1 MASTVLCLMTLT
13 LGMDAGWRQLP
24 DGGMEY
30 IIQIEPDLLDT
41 LRSGSEIIS
50 DIPPNLK
57 DLRSYRI
64 RVGTGKLPRDVPIE
78 PPAEQSPL
86 PEAQPADATAKS
98 SPFGQDA
105 PLFPWTHVPHTLP
118 PSTDVQPLAEFPERP
133 TSFAASPETEPDS
146 AAGEKNAE
154 EPAEAAAPKDPETSG
169 GTLSLTLAAVSAS
182 CVGGML
188 FVGWVAWDYRRQYHL
203 LLRRVLDGHVEGMA
217 MDGDRIFEAQR
228 QAASASPTS

>member
-64 RVGTGKLPRDVPIE
+64 TVGTGRLPRDVPIE
-78 PPAEQSPL
+78 PPAEQSPP

-118 PSTDVQPLAEFPERP
+118 PSTDVHPLAKFPEKL
-133 TSFAASPETEPDS
+133 TSFAESPEVKANAP
-146 AAGEKNAE
+146 AGGGNAE
-154 EPAEAAAPKDPETSG
+154 EPAEAAEPETSG
-169 GTLSLTLAAVSAS
+169 GVLSLTLAAVSAL

-203 LLRRVLDGHVEGMA
+203 LLRRVLDGQVEGMA
-217 MDGDRIFEAQR
+217 MDDDRIFEAQR
-228 QAASASPTS
+228 QAASASPIS